1 MDGAAAVVAGA
12 GDEADAMVAPG
23 VVLAADG
30 SKFGDGVG
38 EGVAGRRD
46 TGQRAGRWRPGGSLY
61 VLEQRRCAP
70 TAWAAK
76 TSAMAGRLAQTQS
89 WSSHAHTSSR
99 RERCKTGDG
108 T

>member
-38 EGVAGRRD
+38 EGVGAGAAPLRSHGLGGED
-46 TGQRAGRWRPGGSLY
+46 ICDGWTTGANA
-61 VLEQRRCAP
+61 VLE
-70 TAWAAK
+70 
-76 TSAMAGRLAQTQS
+76 L
-89 WSSHAHTSSR
+89 SR
-99 RERCKTGDG
+99 PHQQPPREM
-108 T
+108 